1 MPIITEKF
9 VIHVVM
15 TSCEIIKP
23 CAYIPSVPMTLDLQR
38 ELLLLAQAKM
48 GPSYT
53 HLLAFH
59 EASFPS
65 PAKVFYF
72 IIQDSSSIAK
82 CVLPVGRGEG
92 GGGVKAFNKFL
103 SLLTEGYF
111 FLSTLLLIMLAYTLK
126 ERRASH

>member
-53 HLLAFH
+53 HLLACH

-65 PAKVFYF
+65 PAKVLYF
-72 IIQDSSSIAK
+72 IIQDSSNIAK
-82 CVLPVGRGEG
+82 CVTPVGRGG
-92 GGGVKAFNKFL
+92 GEGVK
-103 SLLTEGYF
+103 GYCH
-111 FLSTLLLIMLAYTLK
+111 I
-126 ERRASH
+126 